1 MQCLPVGVLEL
12 ASGGALYDVR
22 DVASKGAD
30 NAARLAALFQMFE
43 DGPGE
48 IHREHVEAAGVIV
61 AWNLSESRRFFGELA
76 LPEELANAARLDA
89 WLIEYCRRERT
100 GQAGKREVQQYGPLR
115 KKEALDGAIREL
127 SDLDRLQIRKEGKRV
142 TLVLN
147 PALLNFATATVATLA
162 THGQEKKGSVAT
174 VASVAVANSPKPE
187 IEDEWVE
194 VIV

>member
-1 MQCLPVGVLEL
+1 MDKQACNRVGERNENMPL
-12 ASGGALYDVR
+12 GDYF
-22 DVASKGAD
+22 KG
-30 NAARLAALFQMFE
+30 
-43 DGPGE
+43 
-48 IHREHVEAAGVIV
+48 
-61 AWNLSESRRFFGELA
+61 
-76 LPEELANAARLDA
+76 PEYKANAARLDA